1 MTENKEEPKKRGRRK
16 KIIENDVTTA
26 DKCLPSKIIKQAT
39 KIAGSELAPQKSIN
53 VILHLKCTVKDIENY
68 IRHRSSTNEIQYN
81 PNIAQDIVPFDGTYM
96 AQYDDK
102 TENPSMNNMATT
114 TTTTTNNNSI
124 CMANYCP
131 RCDSAKNIHLLHH
144 NATPDDF
151 TEKIKTLKVQYYK
164 NEIPD
169 KKVDCF
175 WCTYP
180 FDNDPYYILQQGTSN
195 DILGHGSFCS
205 PPCAVAFL
213 FKNMNW
219 DDSAKI
225 DSYQLMNYKYIS
237 HNSNNNQIKPACSPF
252 YFLDKY
258 LGNLSIQEFRKLS
271 NSNCNYLCID
281 KPVTRIL
288 PEIHEESDKTAST
301 GIRGNYKVKKQ
312 SEKKE
317 KENRNDI
324 IKNNFG
330 I

>member
-1 MTENKEEPKKRGRRK
+1 MTEIKEQPKKRGRRK
-16 KIIENDVTTA
+16 KIVENDMTA
-26 DKCLPSKIIKQAT
+26 DKCLPSKIIKQTT

-68 IRHRSSTNEIQYN
+68 IRNRNSTNEIQYN

-96 AQYDDK
+96 AQYDDNK
-102 TENPSMNNMATT
+102 NESPDMIPNAN
-114 TTTTTNNNSI
+114 TNNNNANI

-131 RCDSAKNIHLLHH
+131 KCDSRNLHH
-144 NATPDDF
+144 NTTNSDDF

-225 DSYQLMNYKYIS
+225 DSYQLMNYKYTS
-237 HNSNNNQIKPACSPF
+237 HSNNNSQIKPACSPF

-271 NSNCNYLCID
+271 NSNCNYVCID